1 MSVELL
7 ELEIEDMTGQTRR
20 KVRAPRDMTVTEF
33 VADAQRALNQPD
45 EEGGQSILYGARSS
59 VGDALNP
66 SDRIGDVLTDE
77 ATVTITRNVTA
88 G

>member
-7 ELEIEDMTGQTRR
+7 ELEIEDMTGQVRR
-20 KVRAPRDMTVTEF
+20 KVRAPRDMTVNEF

-45 EEGGQSILYGARSS
+45 EEGGQSIIYGARSGH
-59 VGDALNP
+59 GDSLNP
-66 SDRIGDVLTDE
+66 TDRIGEILANQE
-77 ATVTITRNVTA
+77 TVTITRNVTA